1 MKHIEVAAAVII
13 QDNKVFAAQRG
24 EGGELALRWE
34 FPGGKLEQGERGE
47 DAIVREIFEELGTKI
62 SVRNLLI
69 SVEHQYNSFSLTLH
83 GYLCDIVEGPLVLSE
98 HLDSQWLGKDQLYS
112 VPWAEADLP
121 IVKAVSA
128 LLE

>member
-24 EGGELALRWE
+24 EGGELALKWE

-47 DAIVREIFEELGTKI
+47 DAIVREIFEELGSEIT
-62 SVRNLLI
+62 VRSHLI
-69 SVEHQYNSFSLTLH
+69 SVEHQYKSFSLTLH
-83 GYLCDIVEGPLVLSE
+83 AYRCDIVSGPLVLTE
-98 HLDSQWLGKDQLYS
+98 HLDSKWLEKDQLYS